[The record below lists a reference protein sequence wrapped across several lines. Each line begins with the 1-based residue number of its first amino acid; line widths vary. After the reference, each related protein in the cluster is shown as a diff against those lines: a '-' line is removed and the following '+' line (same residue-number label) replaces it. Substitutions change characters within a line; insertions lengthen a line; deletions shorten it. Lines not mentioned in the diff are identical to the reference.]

1 MVASHR
7 GFITET
13 PLALLSLMRLA
24 SPALPVGA
32 YAYSQGMES
41 AVAAGLVY
49 DRRSAC
55 DWMAGVLESSLAYT
69 DLAALQRLSSALCMN
84 DVDAFLRWNEWLLA
98 SRETA
103 ELHFEDTQIG
113 AALWR
118 VLETMQRLP
127 VFGKPRIGISFAAA
141 FALAGHSY
149 GIGVDGVQLGYGWS
163 WLENQVAAAT
173 KLVPLGQT
181 DAQHIIEALQPCLR
195 DITATVSDITD
206 EDMGLSLPS
215 IAHLSATHET
225 LYTRLFRS

>member
-1 MVASHR
+1 MVATAPDMR
-7 GFITET
+7 TT

-41 AVAAGLVY
+41 AVAEALVHHR
-49 DRRSAC
+49 DSAC
-55 DWMAGVLESSLAYT
+55 AWMEGVLRSSIAHT
-69 DLAALQRLSSALCMN
+69 DLAVLSRMAEALQSGN
-84 DVDAFLRWNEWLLA
+84 DEGFLYWNEWLLA
-98 SRETA
+98 ARETQ

-118 VLETMQRLP
+118 VLASMGRLP
-127 VFGKPRIGISFAAA
+127 AFPMPRDGISFAGA
-141 FALAGHSY
+141 FAVAGHRY
-149 GIGVDGVQLGYGWS
+149 GIAADALLLGYAWS

-181 DAQHIIEALQPCLR
+181 DAQRIIEALQPVLCEVV
-195 DITATVSDITD
+195 AVASTVADD
-206 EDMGLSLPS
+206 DMGESLPS
-215 IAHLSATHET
+215 LAHLSATHET